1 MRKSTF
7 SPEYGVLRRELVAIR
22 LSAGLSQRALASR
35 LSVPP
40 SWVSKV
46 ETGERRLDV
55 VEFCWFCRECGKSPS
70 AVAKAVFGMI
80 GKGAKDSE

>member
-22 LSAGLSQRALASR
+22 LSAGLSQRALATR

-46 ETGERRLDV
+46 ETGERRLDL
-55 VEFCWFCRECGKSPS
+55 VELSWFCKGCGKSPS
-70 AVAKAVFGMI
+70 TVAKAILGAME
-80 GKGAKDSE
+80 KGAKDNE